1 MWVLDI
7 LRSLKLK
14 SVFSI
19 FSVLYLIIGLGL
31 LIVLIQSNFTPFHVG
46 LLGVLNLI
54 AFYGLN
60 RKERW
65 AIYLA
70 VWLSLTGS
78 VFGYTIIYATFQSSN
93 LGLMETVLLMAMTL
107 YVAFSVVSFFY
118 VIIRR
123 DRFR

>member
-14 SVFSI
+14 SVFPI

-31 LIVLIQSNFTPFHVG
+31 LIVLIQSNFTLFHVG

-60 RKERW
+60 RKRRW
-65 AIYLA
+65 AIYLT
-70 VWLSLTGS
+70 VWLSLTGI
-78 VFGYTIIYATFQSSN
+78 VFGYTVFYATFQLPN
-93 LGLMETVLLMAMTL
+93 LGLMGTALLLTMAL
-107 YVAFSVVSFFY
+107 YVAFSIISFFY